1 MIRHVPFVREKLE
14 VIRHVQR
21 DLARAGVCVRS
32 ARCFMDAAIDDVWKV
47 VAAGGE
53 VAIEQR
59 ATLGLAAVDGLQ
71 RAVEAD

>member
-1 MIRHVPFVREKLE
+1 
-14 VIRHVQR
+14 
-21 DLARAGVCVRS
+21 
-32 ARCFMDAAIDDVWKV
+32 MDAAIDDVWKV